1 MPSSIECRARAADY
15 ERKAEASENPDV
27 NQFYRALAQHWRSL
41 VLLTEAKIERE
52 QAQRGQAE
60 REQAE
65 RKQSAMM
72 PGMRAAAKPSQLTA
86 RKR

>member
-1 MPSSIECRARAADY
+1 MPSSIECRVRAADY
-15 ERKAEASENPDV
+15 DRKAEASENPDV
-27 NQFYRALAQHWRSL
+27 KQFYRSLSQHWRSSA
-41 VLLTEAKIERE
+41 LLTEAKIERE

-72 PGMRAAAKPSQLTA
+72 LGTRAAAKPDQLTA